1 MLSMKK
7 ELLGL
12 KDELSERE
20 KEVLTWVARGKTA
33 WEVATILHL
42 SRRTVEW
49 YINQAR
55 IRLNAYTVVQAVA
68 NAMKQGQIYPSLIS
82 NGMGVV
88 SAAAATGYQMLRHW
102 DWIGPPGGLA

>member
-1 MLSMKK
+1 MFSMKK
-7 ELLGL
+7 EMLGL

-20 KEVLTWVARGKTA
+20 KEVLTWIARGKTA

-55 IRLNAYTVVQAVA
+55 IRLNAATITQAVA
-68 NAMKQGQIYPSLIS
+68 EAMKSGQIVPSFIS
-82 NGMGVV
+82 CGLGIVAFIA
-88 SAAAATGYQMLRHW
+88 SLTPLLLQWW
-102 DWIGPPGGLA
+102 DWIGDPGGKI

>member
-1 MLSMKK
+1 MFSLKK

-12 KDELSERE
+12 GDELSKRE

-55 IRLNAYTVVQAVA
+55 IRLNAATVVQAVVMA
-68 NAMKQGQIYPSLIS
+68 IQSGQIAP
-82 NGMGVV
+82 
-88 SAAAATGYQMLRHW
+88 
-102 DWIGPPGGLA
+102 

>member
-1 MLSMKK
+1 MFSMKK

-49 YINQAR
+49 YVNQAR
-55 IRLNAYTVVQAVA
+55 IRLNAATVVQAVA
-68 NAMKQGQIYPSLIS
+68 EAMKSGQIAPSC
-82 NGMGVV
+82 MC
-88 SAAAATGYQMLRHW
+88 TGLTAIGAIWGIRLLHW
-102 DWIGPPGGLA
+102 QDILGGPGGIG